1 MLDGHSSIKLP
12 RGPRTFDLP
21 NIRRAFVPTP
31 GHLIADVDLSGAD
44 AQVVAWESGQ
54 KELKDA
60 FIRQEDI
67 HNFNGKRIWGEA
79 YNPDLVRRKLK
90 WRDECKRGVHGTNY
104 VAGVRALQAALGWKM
119 AEVEAF
125 KSTWLRLNPKIRDWH
140 TKVDQ
145 EVRTR
150 KMVRN
155 AFGYRIIYFD
165 RVDGLLPEAL
175 AWIPQSTIACVTAR
189 AAIRL
194 EKQCPWAP
202 LLLQVHDSLVF
213 QIPFRF
219 DNPIHWQHIKDAIEV
234 PIPFPQ
240 DPRVIPWGV
249 KTSEVSWG
257 DLKKSSWKDL
267 L

>member
-1 MLDGHSSIKLP
+1 MLDGHSSVKLP

-21 NIRRAFVPTP
+21 NIRRAFVPAP
-31 GHLIADVDLSGAD
+31 GHLIIDVDLSGAD

-54 KELKDA
+54 PELKQA
-60 FIRQEDI
+60 FIEGKDI
-67 HNFNGKRIWGEA
+67 HDFNGQRIWGAA
-79 YNPDLVRRKLK
+79 YNPKLIRRKLS

-140 TKVDQ
+140 GRIDQ
-145 EVRTR
+145 QVRTT

-155 AFGYRIIYFD
+155 AFGYRIVYFD
-165 RVDGLLPEAL
+165 RTDGLLPEAL

-189 AAIRL
+189 AALRL
-194 EKQCPWAP
+194 ASHCSWAP

-213 QIPFRF
+213 QLPFRF
-219 DNPIHWQHIKDAIEV
+219 DKPEFWRQIKEAIEV
-234 PIPFPQ
+234 PIPYPE
-240 DPRVIPWGV
+240 DPRIIPWGV
-249 KTSEVSWG
+249 KTSEKSWG
-257 DLKKSSWKDL
+257 DLKKAKWSDL